1 MSMKLQFPFFLL
13 FLFSFLN
20 SSQGQTLFDPINS
33 YLQRYRLYIEEK
45 DLIVKNGVIYLE
57 LEGRRT
63 NLNSLVLLGYYS
75 VGRQLQKNS
84 SPFREIQIIVKYEM
98 KDAQQITVTA
108 SIESVVALSQGRIN
122 PDQFLNELRY

>member
-1 MSMKLQFPFFLL
+1 MKLQFPIFLL
-13 FLFSFLN
+13 FLISFVN

-33 YLQRYRLYIEEK
+33 YLQRYRLYIDEK

-57 LEGRRT
+57 LKGRRT

-98 KDAQQITVTA
+98 KDAQKITVTA